1 MSTTSETGK
10 NVTPNEDLY
19 LAEWKAYPMKAP
31 FVAKVV
37 VDMCT
42 GGGEPLNR
50 ASAILE
56 QLTGQAPVQSR
67 ARQTVRDFGIR
78 RKEPIAV
85 RVTLRDEK
93 AHKFLARALE
103 AKENVL
109 LIKNWDDDGN
119 FAFGITEH
127 IDIPDVKYDPQLGIQ
142 GMNITVCIERPGFRV
157 KRRRRRRTKVPYRH
171 RLTPEESMVFIKNTF
186 GVEILEKVRER
197 TYLF

>member
-1 MSTTSETGK
+1 MSI
-10 NVTPNEDLY
+10 TPNEQIFKADW
-19 LAEWKAYPMKAP
+19 EAYPMRKP
-31 FVAKVV
+31 FVSKVV
-37 VDMCT
+37 VDICA

-50 ASAILE
+50 ASTILQE
-56 QLTGQAPVQSR
+56 LTGQAPVQSR

-93 AHKFLARALE
+93 AEQFLSRALQ
-103 AKENVL
+103 AKENIL

-119 FAFGITEH
+119 FAFGIGEH

-142 GMNITVCIERPGFRV
+142 GMNITVCIERPGYRV
-157 KRRRRRRTKVPYRH
+157 KRRRRRRTKVPHRH
-171 RLTPEESMVFIKNTF
+171 RLTPEESMVFVTEKF
-186 GVEILEKVRER
+186 GVEILEKERER

>member
-1 MSTTSETGK
+1 MS
-10 NVTPNEDLY
+10 VTPNEHLY
-19 LAEWKAYPMKAP
+19 KADWEAFPMRRP
-31 FVAKVV
+31 FVSKVV
-37 VDMCT
+37 VDICA

-50 ASAILE
+50 ASTILE
-56 QLTGQAPVQSR
+56 GLTGQAPVQSR

-78 RKEPIAV
+78 RREPIAV

-93 AHKFLARALE
+93 AEQFLARALE

-119 FAFGITEH
+119 FAFGISEH
-127 IDIPDVKYDPQLGIQ
+127 INIPDVKYDPQLGIQ

-171 RLTPEESMVFIKNTF
+171 RITPEESMVYVAQKF
-186 GVEILEKVRER
+186 GVEILEKERER

>member
-1 MSTTSETGK
+1 MIDL
-10 NVTPNEDLY
+10 PNEQLFKAD
-19 LAEWKAYPMKAP
+19 WKHNPMRKP

-37 VDMCT
+37 VDICA

-50 ASAILE
+50 ASTILE
-56 QLTGQAPVQSR
+56 ELTGQTPMQSR

-93 AHKFLARALE
+93 AEEFLSRALQARE
-103 AKENVL
+103 KTL
-109 LIKNWDDDGN
+109 LVRNWDDDGN

-127 IDIPDVKYDPQLGIQ
+127 IDIPNVKYDPQLGIQ
-142 GMNITVCIERPGFRV
+142 GMNITVCVERPGYRI
-157 KRRRRRRTKVPYRH
+157 KRRRRRRTKIPYRH
-171 RLTPEESMVFIKNTF
+171 RLTPEESMAYVADKF
-186 GVEILEKVRER
+186 GVEILEKERER